1 MNADNGYLPAFD
13 SMPPLP
19 PHPSARSRNRPNESV
34 SGIHPTPLN
43 PPMPNPIIPAP
54 GNDDGRSK
62 IFAAQPI
69 QVPPPIPSF
78 AARPAPGRIWLVGAH
93 GGSGCSTIRMSAKD
107 RYVDAGRALP
117 VSTDPRVPSRIV
129 LCAMCTGRGLE
140 SLRNLLA
147 NWNDGLFGASVLM
160 GVAVTMPSPRT
171 PRELRRGT
179 LLVGS
184 AAPALWRLPFIRNL
198 DLDGFPEAYPHAYE
212 RMLKD
217 LNGSMQTADGIS
229 GNG

>member
-1 MNADNGYLPAFD
+1 
-13 SMPPLP
+13 
-19 PHPSARSRNRPNESV
+19 
-34 SGIHPTPLN
+34 
-43 PPMPNPIIPAP
+43 MPNPIIPAP